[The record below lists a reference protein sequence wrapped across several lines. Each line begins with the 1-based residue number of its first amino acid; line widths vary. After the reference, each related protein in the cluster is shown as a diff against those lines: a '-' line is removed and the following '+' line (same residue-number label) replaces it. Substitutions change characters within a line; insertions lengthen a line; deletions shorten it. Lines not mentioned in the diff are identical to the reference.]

1 MTKYYRVRS
10 QEQWDWLNKKLKEQ
24 GRAHSAIPFKDLKKR
39 SFEDWKKRSFEDWND
54 GDLGVYDEDS
64 SLFGWGNIYRISRE
78 HNVSLGSFI
87 EVSDLM
93 EDEKM
98 EDYVTIKDG
107 DLLEVKDE
115 NILMAF
121 YPDHSDYWHG
131 DFKELLIPKSLL
143 YPKIHMSVA
152 EKKEFDELKTQGN
165 TLYTALDNMS
175 CDGDL
180 YIRFFG
186 TTDLNAKQIEFARA
200 WADPSLIEV
209 VKEPK
214 FNVKVPVSKGRD
226 YYKKYSTVKEDNLV
240 IVVTLDSLRELL
252 TNTEFQF
259 TEAELK
265 QYGLDSDMYEKVE
278 VQE

>member
-121 YPDHSDYWHG
+121 YPDHLDYWHG

-143 YPKIHMSVA
+143 YPKIKMTRA
-152 EKKEFDELKTQGN
+152 EKAEFAALNKEWKTLSLAISAINDEFLKYPLLHNQ
-165 TLYTALDNMS
+165 L
-175 CDGDL
+175 
-180 YIRFFG
+180 FG
-186 TTDLNAKQIEFARA
+186 RITSAEKNEAQLEFARA

-209 VKEPK
+209 IKEPK
-214 FNVKVPVSKGRD
+214 YNVKVPNTKD
-226 YYKKYSTVKEDNLV
+226 CLYYKINNSVRAGVPQRYPSRFK
-240 IVVTLDSLRELL
+240 
-252 TNTEFQF
+252 F
-259 TEAELK
+259 TKSELK

>member
-39 SFEDWKKRSFEDWND
+39 SFEDWND

-64 SLFGWGNIYRISRE
+64 SLFGWGNIYRMSRE

-93 EDEKM
+93 EGEKT
-98 EDYVTIKDG
+98 EEYVTIKDG

-143 YPKIHMSVA
+143 YPKVHMSVA
-152 EKKEFDELKTQGN
+152 EKKEFDELKKEVDHASE
-165 TLYTALDNMS
+165 ALSTVRITD
-175 CDGDL
+175 
-180 YIRFFG
+180 FG
-186 TTDLNAKQIEFARA
+186 ESYLARKIYRKHELSELDFARA

-214 FNVKVPVSKGRD
+214 FNVKVPNTKD
-226 YYKKYSTVKEDNLV
+226 CLYYKINNSVRAGVPQRHPSRFKFTV
-240 IVVTLDSLRELL
+240 S
-252 TNTEFQF
+252 
-259 TEAELK
+259 ELK